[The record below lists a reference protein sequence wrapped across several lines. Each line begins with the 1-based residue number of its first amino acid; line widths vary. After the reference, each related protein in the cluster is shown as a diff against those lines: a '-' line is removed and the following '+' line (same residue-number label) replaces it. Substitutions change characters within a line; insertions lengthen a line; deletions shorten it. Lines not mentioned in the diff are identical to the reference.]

1 MLLIGGKVMN
11 IGRAA
16 ELTNLPAK
24 TIRFYEEI
32 ELIKPQ
38 RASNGYRDYSD
49 DDIHRLK
56 FLQRARSLGFSIDE
70 CRTLFSLY
78 EDEDR
83 ASADVKAIALTKI
96 DAVDAKIRELQS
108 LRNTLSHLAET
119 CNGDNRPD
127 CPIIRDLAGET
138 S

>member
-1 MLLIGGKVMN
+1 MN

-16 ELTNLPAK
+16 ELTSLPAK

-32 ELIKPQ
+32 ELIKPG
-38 RASNGYRDYSD
+38 RASNGYRDYSN

-70 CRTLFSLY
+70 CRALFSLY

-96 DAVDAKIRELQS
+96 EAVDAKIRELQS
-108 LRNTLSHLAET
+108 LRDTLSHLAET

-127 CPIIRDLAGET
+127 CPIIRDLAGEAD
-138 S
+138 

>member
-1 MLLIGGKVMN
+1 MN

-38 RASNGYRDYSD
+38 RANNGYRDYSD
-49 DDIHRLK
+49 EDIHRLK

-70 CRTLFSLY
+70 CRALFSLY

-108 LRNTLSHLAET
+108 LRDTLSHLAET

-127 CPIIRDLAGET
+127 CPIIRDLAGEVG
-138 S
+138 

>member
-1 MLLIGGKVMN
+1 MN

-32 ELIKPQ
+32 ELIKPS

-70 CRTLFSLY
+70 CRALFSLY

-96 DAVDAKIRELQS
+96 EAVDAKIRELQS
-108 LRNTLSHLAET
+108 LRDTLSHLAET

-127 CPIIRDLAGET
+127 CPIIRDLAGEAG
-138 S
+138 

>member
-1 MLLIGGKVMN
+1 MN

-70 CRTLFSLY
+70 CRALFSLY

-108 LRNTLSHLAET
+108 LRDTLSHLAET

-138 S
+138 G

>member
-1 MLLIGGKVMN
+1 MN

-49 DDIHRLK
+49 EDIHRLK

-70 CRTLFSLY
+70 CRVLFSLY

-96 DAVDAKIRELQS
+96 EAVDAKIRELQS
-108 LRNTLSHLAET
+108 LRDTLSHLAET
-119 CNGDNRPD
+119 CHGDNRPD
-127 CPIIRDLAGET
+127 CPIIRALAGEDG
-138 S
+138 

>member
-1 MLLIGGKVMN
+1 MN

-16 ELTNLPAK
+16 ELTSLPAK

-32 ELIKPQ
+32 ELIKPG

-70 CRTLFSLY
+70 CRALFSLY

-96 DAVDAKIRELQS
+96 EAVDAKIRELQS
-108 LRNTLSHLAET
+108 LRDTLSHLAET

-127 CPIIRDLAGET
+127 CPIIRDLAGEAD
-138 S
+138 

>member
-1 MLLIGGKVMN
+1 MN

-32 ELIKPQ
+32 ELIKPS

-70 CRTLFSLY
+70 CRVLFSLY

-96 DAVDAKIRELQS
+96 EAVDAKIRELQS
-108 LRNTLSHLAET
+108 LRDTLSHLAET

-127 CPIIRDLAGET
+127 CPIIRDLAGEDG
-138 S
+138 

>member
-1 MLLIGGKVMN
+1 MN

-70 CRTLFSLY
+70 CRALFSLY
-78 EDEDR
+78 EDEGR

-108 LRNTLSHLAET
+108 LRDTLSHLAET

-127 CPIIRDLAGET
+127 CPIIRDLAGEKG
-138 S
+138 

>member
-1 MLLIGGKVMN
+1 MN

-49 DDIHRLK
+49 EDIHRLK

-70 CRTLFSLY
+70 CRVLFSLY

-96 DAVDAKIRELQS
+96 EAVDAKIRELQS
-108 LRNTLSHLAET
+108 LRDTLSHLAET

-127 CPIIRDLAGET
+127 CPIIRDLAGEAD
-138 S
+138 

>member
-1 MLLIGGKVMN
+1 MN

-70 CRTLFSLY
+70 CRALFSLY

-96 DAVDAKIRELQS
+96 EAVDAKIRELQS
-108 LRNTLSHLAET
+108 LRDTLSHLAET

-127 CPIIRDLAGET
+127 CPIIRDVAGEA

>member
-1 MLLIGGKVMN
+1 MN

-16 ELTNLPAK
+16 ELTDLPAK

-32 ELIKPQ
+32 ELIKPS

-49 DDIHRLK
+49 EDIHRLK

-70 CRTLFSLY
+70 CRVLFSLY

-96 DAVDAKIRELQS
+96 EAVDAKIRELQS
-108 LRNTLSHLAET
+108 LRDTLSHLAET

-127 CPIIRDLAGET
+127 CPIIRDLAGEDG
-138 S
+138 

>member
-1 MLLIGGKVMN
+1 MN

-32 ELIKPQ
+32 ELIKPS

-78 EDEDR
+78 EDESR

-96 DAVDAKIRELQS
+96 EAVDAKIRELQS
-108 LRNTLSHLAET
+108 LRDTLSHLAET
-119 CNGDNRPD
+119 CNGDSRPD
-127 CPIIRDLAGET
+127 CPIIRDLAGEDG
-138 S
+138 

>member
-1 MLLIGGKVMN
+1 MN

-70 CRTLFSLY
+70 CRVLFSLY

-96 DAVDAKIRELQS
+96 EAVDAKIRELQS
-108 LRNTLSHLAET
+108 LRDTLSHLAET

-127 CPIIRDLAGET
+127 CPIIRDLAGEA

>member
-1 MLLIGGKVMN
+1 MN

-32 ELIKPQ
+32 ELIKPS

-70 CRTLFSLY
+70 CRALFSLY
-78 EDEDR
+78 EDEGR

-108 LRNTLSHLAET
+108 LRDTLSHLAET

-127 CPIIRDLAGET
+127 CPIIRDLAGEVG
-138 S
+138 

>member
-1 MLLIGGKVMN
+1 MN

-38 RASNGYRDYSD
+38 RSNNGYRNYSD

-70 CRTLFSLY
+70 CRALFSLY

-96 DAVDAKIRELQS
+96 DAVDAL
-108 LRNTLSHLAET
+108 
-119 CNGDNRPD
+119 
-127 CPIIRDLAGET
+127 
-138 S
+138 

>member
-1 MLLIGGKVMN
+1 MN

-24 TIRFYEEI
+24 TIRFCEEI
-32 ELIKPQ
+32 ELIKPS

-70 CRTLFSLY
+70 CRALFSLY

-96 DAVDAKIRELQS
+96 EAVDAKIRELQS
-108 LRNTLSHLAET
+108 LRDTLSHLAET

-127 CPIIRDLAGET
+127 CPIIRDLAGEAG
-138 S
+138 

>member
-1 MLLIGGKVMN
+1 MN

-38 RASNGYRDYSD
+38 RANNGYRDYSD

-70 CRTLFSLY
+70 CRLLFSLY

-96 DAVDAKIRELQS
+96 EAVDDKIRELQS
-108 LRNTLSHLAET
+108 LRDTLSHLAET

-127 CPIIRDLAGET
+127 CPIIRDLAGEDG
-138 S
+138 

>member
-1 MLLIGGKVMN
+1 MN

-16 ELTNLPAK
+16 ELTNLPTK

-49 DDIHRLK
+49 EDIHRLK

-70 CRTLFSLY
+70 CRALFSLY

-108 LRNTLSHLAET
+108 LRDTLSHLAET

-127 CPIIRDLAGET
+127 CPIIRDLAGEDG
-138 S
+138 

>member
-1 MLLIGGKVMN
+1 MN

-49 DDIHRLK
+49 EDIHRLK

-70 CRTLFSLY
+70 CRALFSLY

-108 LRNTLSHLAET
+108 LRDTLSHLAET
-119 CNGDNRPD
+119 CLLYTSPS
-127 CPIIRDLAGET
+127 PRDQRGSRMPSSA
-138 S
+138 

>member
-1 MLLIGGKVMN
+1 MN

-32 ELIKPQ
+32 ELVKPS

-49 DDIHRLK
+49 EDIHRLK

-96 DAVDAKIRELQS
+96 EAVDDKIRELQS
-108 LRNTLSHLAET
+108 LRDTLSHLAET

-127 CPIIRDLAGET
+127 CPIIRDLAGEEG
-138 S
+138 

>member
-1 MLLIGGKVMN
+1 MN

-16 ELTNLPAK
+16 ELTNLPTK

-38 RASNGYRDYSD
+38 RANNGYRDYSD

-70 CRTLFSLY
+70 CRALFSLY

-96 DAVDAKIRELQS
+96 EAVDAKIRELQS
-108 LRNTLSHLAET
+108 LRDTLSHLAET

>member
-1 MLLIGGKVMN
+1 MN

-16 ELTNLPAK
+16 ELTDLPAK

-32 ELIKPQ
+32 ELIKPS

-70 CRTLFSLY
+70 CRALFSLY

-108 LRNTLSHLAET
+108 LRDTLSHLAET

-127 CPIIRDLAGET
+127 CPIIRDLAGEAG
-138 S
+138 

>member
-1 MLLIGGKVMN
+1 MN

-96 DAVDAKIRELQS
+96 EAVDDKIRELQS
-108 LRNTLSHLAET
+108 LRDTLSHLAET

-127 CPIIRDLAGET
+127 CPIIRDLAGED

>member
-1 MLLIGGKVMN
+1 MN

-32 ELIKPQ
+32 ALIKPQ
-38 RASNGYRDYSD
+38 RANNGYRDYSD

-56 FLQRARSLGFSIDE
+56 FLQRARSLGFSIEE
-70 CRTLFSLY
+70 CRALFSLY
-78 EDEDR
+78 EDEER

-96 DAVDAKIRELQS
+96 EAVDAKIRELQT
-108 LRNTLSHLAET
+108 LRATLSHLAEN

-127 CPIIRDLAGET
+127 CPIIRDLAGEG

>member
-1 MLLIGGKVMN
+1 MN

-70 CRTLFSLY
+70 CRALFSLY

-96 DAVDAKIRELQS
+96 EAVDAKIRELQS
-108 LRNTLSHLAET
+108 LRDTLSHLAET

>member
-1 MLLIGGKVMN
+1 MN

-32 ELIKPQ
+32 ALIKPQ
-38 RASNGYRDYSD
+38 RANNGYRDYSD

-78 EDEDR
+78 EDEER
-83 ASADVKAIALTKI
+83 ASADVKVIALTKI

-108 LRNTLSHLAET
+108 LRDTLSHLAET

-138 S
+138 G

>member
-1 MLLIGGKVMN
+1 MN

-16 ELTNLPAK
+16 ELTSLPAK

-70 CRTLFSLY
+70 CRALFSLY

-96 DAVDAKIRELQS
+96 EAVDAKIRELQS
-108 LRNTLSHLAET
+108 LRDTLSHLAET

>member
-1 MLLIGGKVMN
+1 MN

-49 DDIHRLK
+49 EDIHRLK

-70 CRTLFSLY
+70 CRVLFSLY

-96 DAVDAKIRELQS
+96 EAVDAKIRELQS
-108 LRNTLSHLAET
+108 LRDTLSHLAET

-127 CPIIRDLAGET
+127 CPIIRDLAGEDG
-138 S
+138 

>member
-1 MLLIGGKVMN
+1 MN

-32 ELIKPQ
+32 ELIKPA
-38 RASNGYRDYSD
+38 RSANGYRDYSD
-49 DDIHRLK
+49 EDIHRLK

-78 EDEDR
+78 EDEGR

-96 DAVDAKIRELQS
+96 EAVDAKIRELQS
-108 LRNTLSHLAET
+108 LRDTLSHLAET

-127 CPIIRDLAGET
+127 CPIIRDLAGEAG
-138 S
+138 

>member
-1 MLLIGGKVMN
+1 MN

-16 ELTNLPAK
+16 ELTDLPAK

-32 ELIKPQ
+32 ELIKPS

-49 DDIHRLK
+49 EDIHRLK

-78 EDEDR
+78 EDEGR

-96 DAVDAKIRELQS
+96 EAVDAKIRELQS
-108 LRNTLSHLAET
+108 LRDTLSHLAES

-127 CPIIRDLAGET
+127 CPIIRDLAGEA

>member
-1 MLLIGGKVMN
+1 MN

-70 CRTLFSLY
+70 CRALFSLY

-96 DAVDAKIRELQS
+96 EAVDAKIRELQS
-108 LRNTLSHLAET
+108 LRDTLSHLAET

-127 CPIIRDLAGET
+127 CPIIRDLAGEAD
-138 S
+138 

>member
-1 MLLIGGKVMN
+1 MN
-11 IGRAA
+11 IGCAA
-16 ELTNLPAK
+16 ELTSLPAK

-32 ELIKPQ
+32 ELIKPS

-70 CRTLFSLY
+70 CRALFSLY
-78 EDEDR
+78 EDEGR

-108 LRNTLSHLAET
+108 LRDTLSHLAET

-127 CPIIRDLAGET
+127 CPIIRDLAGEAG
-138 S
+138 

>member
-1 MLLIGGKVMN
+1 MN

-32 ELIKPQ
+32 ELIKPS

-70 CRTLFSLY
+70 CRALFSLY
-78 EDEDR
+78 EDEDC

-96 DAVDAKIRELQS
+96 EAVDAKIRELQS
-108 LRNTLSHLAET
+108 LRDTLSHLAET

-127 CPIIRDLAGET
+127 CPIIRDLAGEAG
-138 S
+138 

>member
-1 MLLIGGKVMN
+1 MN

-108 LRNTLSHLAET
+108 LRDTLSHLAET

-127 CPIIRDLAGET
+127 CPIIRDLAGEKG
-138 S
+138 